1 MTKTRAGSLIFLLVG
16 GYALVLSTQF
26 PLGQWNE
33 PGAGVLPL
41 SLSILLCISGMLWFI
56 AGKPKEGEK
65 TGIDWRAIAKLVKVP
80 FQIVALTAALVL
92 MLTRVG
98 FLLGTMIYLFLI
110 FAWVSR
116 FKLRVAI
123 GLAIVLGTGSW
134 LFFVK
139 LLLIQLPA
147 MGVWIF

>member
-16 GYALVLSTQF
+16 GYALVLSTKF

-80 FQIVALTAALVL
+80 FQIVVLTAALVL

>member
-16 GYALVLSTQF
+16 GYALVLSTKF

-80 FQIVALTAALVL
+80 FQIVVLTAALVL

-123 GLAIVLGTGSW
+123 GLAVVLGTGSW

>member
-123 GLAIVLGTGSW
+123 GLAVVLGTGSW

>member
-16 GYALVLSTQF
+16 GYALVLSTKF

-123 GLAIVLGTGSW
+123 GLAVVLGTGSW

>member
-1 MTKTRAGSLIFLLVG
+1 
-16 GYALVLSTQF
+16 
-26 PLGQWNE
+26 
-33 PGAGVLPL
+33 
-41 SLSILLCISGMLWFI
+41 MLWFI

-123 GLAIVLGTGSW
+123 GLAVVLGTGSW

>member
-1 MTKTRAGSLIFLLVG
+1 MTKTRAGSLLFLLVG
-16 GYALVLSTQF
+16 IYALIFSSQL

-41 SLSILLCISGMLWFI
+41 FLSIMLCVSGILWFI

-65 TGIDWRAIAKLVKVP
+65 AGIDWRGIAKLVKVP
-80 FQIVALTAALVL
+80 FQIVGLTAALVL
-92 MLTRVG
+92 MLTRAG
-98 FLLGTMIYLFLI
+98 FLLGATIYLFLI
-110 FAWVSR
+110 FVWVSH

-123 GLAIVLGTGSW
+123 GLAIVLGIGCW

-139 LLLIQLPA
+139 LLMIQLPA

>member
-1 MTKTRAGSLIFLLVG
+1 VG
-16 GYALVLSTQF
+16 GYALVLSTKF

-123 GLAIVLGTGSW
+123 GLAVVLGTGSW

>member
-1 MTKTRAGSLIFLLVG
+1 MTKTRAGSLIFILVG

-123 GLAIVLGTGSW
+123 GLAVVLGTGSW

>member
-16 GYALVLSTQF
+16 GYALVLSIQF

-41 SLSILLCISGMLWFI
+41 TLSILLCVSGMLWFI

-80 FQIVALTAALVL
+80 FQIVVLTTALVL

>member
-16 GYALVLSTQF
+16 IYALVFSSRL

-41 SLSILLCISGMLWFI
+41 FLAIGLCVSGISWFI

-65 TGIDWRAIAKLVKVP
+65 AGINWRGIARLVKVP
-80 FQIVALTAALVL
+80 FQIMVLTAGLVL
-92 MLTRVG
+92 VMTYVG
-98 FLLGTMIYLFLI
+98 FLLGTMLYLFLT
-110 FAWVSR
+110 FVWVSN
-116 FKLRVAI
+116 FKVRVAI
-123 GLAIVLGTGSW
+123 GLAIVLGIGSW

>member
-1 MTKTRAGSLIFLLVG
+1 MTKTRAGSLIFLAVG
-16 GYALVLSTQF
+16 VYALIFSIPL

-41 SLSILLCISGMLWFI
+41 FLAIGLCVSGILWFI
-56 AGKPKEGEK
+56 AGKPKKGEK
-65 TGIDWRAIAKLVKVP
+65 AGIDWRGIARIVKVP
-80 FQIVALTAALVL
+80 FQIVVLTAGLVL
-92 MLTRVG
+92 VLTYVG
-98 FLLGTMIYLFLI
+98 FLLGTMLYLFLI
-110 FAWVSR
+110 FVWVSR

-123 GLAIVLGTGSW
+123 GLAVVLGTGSW

-139 LLLIQLPA
+139 LLLIQLPV

>member
-80 FQIVALTAALVL
+80 FQIVVLTAALVL

-123 GLAIVLGTGSW
+123 GLAVVLGTGSW

>member
-1 MTKTRAGSLIFLLVG
+1 MTKTRAGSLIFLAVG
-16 GYALVLSTQF
+16 VYALIFSIPL

-41 SLSILLCISGMLWFI
+41 FLAIGLCVSGISWFI
-56 AGKPKEGEK
+56 AGKPKKGEK
-65 TGIDWRAIAKLVKVP
+65 AGIDWRGIARIVKVP
-80 FQIVALTAALVL
+80 FQIVVLTAGLVL
-92 MLTRVG
+92 VLTWVG
-98 FLLGTMIYLFLI
+98 FLLGTMLYLFLI
-110 FAWVSR
+110 FVWVSH
-116 FKLRVAI
+116 FKVRSAI
-123 GLAIVLGTGSW
+123 GLAIVLGIGSW

>member
-16 GYALVLSTQF
+16 GYALVLSIEF

-80 FQIVALTAALVL
+80 FQIVVLTAALVL

-123 GLAIVLGTGSW
+123 GLAVVLGTGSW

>member
-1 MTKTRAGSLIFLLVG
+1 MTKTRAGSLIFLAVG
-16 GYALVLSTQF
+16 IYALIFSIPL

-41 SLSILLCISGMLWFI
+41 FLAIGLCVSGISWFI

-65 TGIDWRAIAKLVKVP
+65 AGIDWRGIARIVKIP
-80 FQIVALTAALVL
+80 FQIVVLTAGLVL
-92 MLTRVG
+92 VLTYIG
-98 FLLGTMIYLFLI
+98 FLLGTMLYLFLI
-110 FAWVSR
+110 FVWVSH
-116 FKLRVAI
+116 FKIRAAI
-123 GLAIVLGTGSW
+123 GLAIVLGIGSW

-139 LLLIQLPA
+139 LLLIQLPV